1 MSDFDRN
8 VAAFPG
14 AARTVAVDA
23 GLRAHMIRVY
33 NYMAGG
39 VALTGV
45 VAYFTHQFFGQALY
59 GSPLMYVLMFAP
71 LVLVFFISF
80 RIESLSASTARALF
94 FVYAALVGASLSII
108 FAVYTEASITRV
120 FFISAAAFAGLSL
133 WGYTTQR
140 DLTGMG
146 SFLMMG
152 LIGIIIASLVNIFL
166 RSSGLDWII
175 SVDRRARVR
184 RPHRLRHAEDQGDVQ
199 PQRRRHRYWAQGRDG
214 RAVALSRLHQ
224 PVPDAAAP
232 VRRPPLIFAA
242 G

>member
-45 VAYFTHQFFGQALY
+45 VAYFTHQFFGQTLY

-108 FAVYTEASITRV
+108 FQVYTESSITRV

-175 SVDRRARVR
+175 SVIGVLVFAGLTAYDTQKIKEMYSPNDDGTVT
-184 RPHRLRHAEDQGDVQ
+184 
-199 PQRRRHRYWAQGRDG
+199 GRK
-214 RAVALSRLHQ
+214 AVMGALSLYLDFINLFLMLLRLFGG
-224 PVPDAAAP
+224 
-232 VRRPPLIFAA
+232 RR
-242 G
+242 

>member
-1 MSDFDRN
+1 MSDYERN

-45 VAYFTHQFFGQALY
+45 VAYFTNQVFGQALQ
-59 GSPLMYVLMFAP
+59 GSPIIYVLIFAP
-71 LVLVFFISF
+71 LALVFFLSY
-80 RIESLSASTARALF
+80 RIDSLAASTARALF
-94 FVYAALVGASLSII
+94 FVYAGLLGLSLASIFVVYTQSSLS
-108 FAVYTEASITRV
+108 RV
-120 FFISAAAFAGLSL
+120 FFISAASFGALSL

-140 DLTGMG
+140 NLDGMG
-146 SFLMMG
+146 SFMMMG

-175 SVDRRARVR
+175 SVIGVLVFAGLTAYDTQKIKEIYSPYDDGTVAGRKAVMGALTLYLDFINLFLFLLRIFGDRR
-184 RPHRLRHAEDQGDVQ
+184 
-199 PQRRRHRYWAQGRDG
+199 
-214 RAVALSRLHQ
+214 
-224 PVPDAAAP
+224 
-232 VRRPPLIFAA
+232 
-242 G
+242 